1 MQSDDEIE
9 MMDEQIQEEMND
21 PRYGVIDAGD
31 QPGQPG
37 QDQGAAG
44 GGQPTQQQSSDDQS
58 LQSALATYQL
68 LKPKKNKNMQE
79 LSQFKAAAEIL
90 AKSGQMSQMFN

>member
-1 MQSDDEIE
+1 MLFRS
-9 MMDEQIQEEMND
+9 ND
-21 PRYGVIDAGD
+21 PRYGVIGAGD

-37 QDQGAAG
+37 PSQDATD
-44 GGQPTQQQSSDDQS
+44 GGQPAQQQQSSDDQS
-58 LQSALATYQL
+58 LQSALATYKL

-90 AKSGQMSQMFN
+90 AKSGQMSHMFN